1 MLPQEIAE
9 EERPEAARAARLSK
23 KRQAR
28 RIPWGPHGGGSNMKR
43 GPNEQLNKKKKAKKE
58 RRKREKMEDP
68 EGEEERKRNR
78 ERLMLAAQTRRV
90 VRETVWECMSACEN
104 KGKGK
109 GSRKGKGRRAEDER
123 AEGEPA
129 ARRPRREARERS
141 QS

>member
-1 MLPQEIAE
+1 MHAGLT
-9 EERPEAARAARLSK
+9 
-23 KRQAR
+23 
-28 RIPWGPHGGGSNMKR
+28 WGAPPYIGLAQ
-43 GPNEQLNKKKKAKKE
+43 PKE
-58 RRKREKMEDP
+58 VGREKMEDP

-90 VRETVWECMSACEN
+90 VRETVWECMSAWGN